1 MKRHR
6 AKLIRL
12 DQIAKA
18 VAKANG
24 QRLSDL
30 VNTAGITYRQY
41 RRIVIGESDTSL
53 GTIQRL
59 ADVLGVPPCLIM
71 GDENDYDPNLV
82 CHAKILTSEKNSV
95 EGMRT

>member
-6 AKLIRL
+6 AKLIKL

-53 GTIQRL
+53 GDHSAVGRCSWSSSMSHH
-59 ADVLGVPPCLIM
+59 G
-71 GDENDYDPNLV
+71 
-82 CHAKILTSEKNSV
+82 
-95 EGMRT
+95 